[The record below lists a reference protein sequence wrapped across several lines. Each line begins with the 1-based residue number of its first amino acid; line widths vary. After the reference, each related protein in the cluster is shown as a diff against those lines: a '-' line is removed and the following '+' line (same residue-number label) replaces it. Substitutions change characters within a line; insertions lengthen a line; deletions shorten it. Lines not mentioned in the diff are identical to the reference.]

1 MADCYAHLSQYSDAL
16 ATLKTIAAIIPTNL
30 RSRYQIMCLQRHI
43 QDIEGARQTALEII
57 NISPKVYNPKAEQ
70 YKKQARE
77 FLEHSK

>member
-1 MADCYAHLSQYSDAL
+1 
-16 ATLKTIAAIIPTNL
+16 
-30 RSRYQIMCLQRHI
+30 MCLQRHI